1 MYVEYLRIV
10 VLSETELIEV
20 TDVKIWQTDNTDMYN
35 VYCTKYYNWLY
46 RKYSTRKTS
55 TLNCVT
61 ILLQPTFIII
71 RALYTM
77 LSKSSWESLIMRHSI

>member
-35 VYCTKYYNWLY
+35 VYCTKYYN
-46 RKYSTRKTS
+46 
-55 TLNCVT
+55 
-61 ILLQPTFIII
+61 
-71 RALYTM
+71 
-77 LSKSSWESLIMRHSI
+77 

>member
-35 VYCTKYYNWLY
+35 VYCNTNFYLELCNNFAATYF
-46 RKYSTRKTS
+46 T
-55 TLNCVT
+55 
-61 ILLQPTFIII
+61 
-71 RALYTM
+71 YT
-77 LSKSSWESLIMRHSI
+77 SLIKTKFTSCYF